1 MNDFKNLRNMKLA
14 IIAAQIS
21 VSNANSMP
29 TQADFQNNLLKM

>member
-21 VSNANSMP
+21 VTNAKP
-29 TQADFQNNLLKM
+29 AQADFKTTC